1 MVPFTKQM
9 IILKV
14 ALGIVLGLFLFYTLP
29 LWAGLFLSLLP
40 LFILSS
46 PIILFWWLFP
56 ILWPLWLS
64 LEILLLLW
72 VFKR

>member
-1 MVPFTKQM
+1 M

-29 LWAGLFLSLLP
+29 LWVGLFLSLLP

-56 ILWPLWLS
+56 IFWPLWLS